1 MIKKLISLLL
11 FVTFSFAT
19 LCCDGTISN
28 SSGRGTC
35 SHHGGVCESSSSCNK
50 PDSPYFVTAS
60 DGEYENKITLSWT
73 KVIGASYYKIFIKSS
88 SSSHYRLI
96 TSHYEEASY
105 TYYTTDLAVKKFKVV
120 ACNSC
125 GCSRGATDTGYILPQ
140 VSHKNTPFC
149 SEFTV
154 IDGDTLEYMGIR
166 YRLYGIDA
174 PESYD
179 GKKMEYDAKRCGVSE
194 DDIRDAGYLA
204 KIFVTHL
211 LQNSN
216 QKCTIDSRY
225 KDAYGRDV
233 AIIYFA
239 QGTSLN
245 ETLIANGYAIA
256 WDKYIKEDGLK
267 TSWNRKEQEAA
278 IEKKGLWGSYCK
290 LMNCLTKQHY
300 SCNITSLS
308 FHPITGI
315 EQKVVNH
322 SYTITGYFAPYH
334 FGSDPKSN
342 WTFTSAITHTT
353 YQLLGDTSPENI
365 KKMGVFGWKRVDV
378 SPNPPTF
385 YMIRFEDDP
394 FGWLIFNI
402 DSKGSCKSVYKLAGQ
417 DPKTKA
423 FSYDL
428 DEDGKPDRLQL
439 DCKVD
444 GNVVKFFYKGD

>member
-1 MIKKLISLLL
+1 MVLKKIVL
-11 FVTFSFAT
+11 FLFFITVSFAT

-28 SSGRGTC
+28 STGKGTC
-35 SHHGGVCESSSSCNK
+35 SHHGGVCETSSCSK
-50 PDSPYFVTAS
+50 PDTPYFITAS
-60 DGEYENKITLSWT
+60 DGEYENKITVSWT
-73 KVIGASYYKIFIKSS
+73 KIIDATYYKIYSKSASS
-88 SSSHYRLI
+88 SRYKLIASHYQ
-96 TSHYEEASY
+96 EASY
-105 TYYTTDLAVKKFKVV
+105 TYYTTDTDVKEFKVV

-125 GCSRGATDTGYILPQ
+125 GCSSGVTDTGYILPQ
-140 VSHKNTPFC
+140 ASHQNTPLC

-154 IDGDTLEYMGIR
+154 IDGDTLEYRGIK

-194 DDIRDAGYLA
+194 DEIRDAGYLA
-204 KIFVTHL
+204 KVFVTHL
-211 LQNSN
+211 LQNST

-225 KDAYGRDV
+225 KDAYGREV

-239 QGTSLN
+239 QDTSLN

-256 WDKYIKEDGLK
+256 WDKYIKEDKLK

-278 IEKKGLWGSYCK
+278 AQKKGLWQRYCK

-300 SCNITSLS
+300 SCNITSSPL
-308 FHPITGI
+308 HPITMI
-315 EQKVVNH
+315 EQKVINH

-334 FGSDPKSN
+334 FGNDSKSN
-342 WTFTSAITHTT
+342 WTFTSATTHTT

-365 KKMGVFGWKRVDV
+365 KRMGVFSWKRVDV
-378 SPNPPTF
+378 VPNPPSF
-385 YMIRFEDDP
+385 YMVRFEDDP

-402 DSKGSCKSVYKLAGQ
+402 DKSGNCQNIYKLAGQ

-428 DEDGKPDRLQL
+428 DGDGQRDSLQDL
-439 DCKVD
+439 GCKVD
-444 GNVVKFFYKGD
+444 GNKVKFFWK